1 MNQTEHAARSFP
13 WTFVVLTYGLSW
25 SIWVA
30 GWLLSGKPIES
41 GASGTMMAAIFLGS
55 FAPGMVAAMLL
66 AQSGGASKVKAWLRD
81 FIRVRCGWRAYAA
94 ALLPF
99 PIALLILTAL
109 FVYVP
114 MPDAAGGDAPAL
126 FYLTIFPVSI
136 LNGVATV
143 FMGAGPLGEEGGWRG
158 YLLPRLIEVHGE
170 WRSSLIIGVI
180 WSLWHLPVMA
190 MFPDWRDGIDFWT
203 YLPLYTLSVTALSY
217 LMTRVWVI
225 GRGSLVPVIWLHGLV
240 NAVGPMAFNR
250 ELWSSVWSQG
260 FGVLL
265 FALAALASAL
275 VLNRNA
281 TKRKSE

>member
-114 MPDAAGGDAPAL
+114 MPDAAGGDAPTL

-158 YLLPRLIEVHGE
+158 YLSPRLIEIHGE

-190 MFPDWRDGIDFWT
+190 MFPDWRDGIDFW
-203 YLPLYTLSVTALSY
+203 
-217 LMTRVWVI
+217 I
-225 GRGSLVPVIWLHGLV
+225 
-240 NAVGPMAFNR
+240 
-250 ELWSSVWSQG
+250 
-260 FGVLL
+260 
-265 FALAALASAL
+265 
-275 VLNRNA
+275 
-281 TKRKSE
+281 